1 MKHELKLL
9 LFFILLSL
17 NCFAESSGIQ
27 KINSET
33 ELIDGNI
40 YTLRGF
46 NPVTN
51 MCYTFDG
58 WHVIDD
64 DSLYQFKRVENL
76 SVTEN
81 KSIGYSNLWK
91 LCKIGDQWGLMNLN
105 FGSRFLSSS
114 PNNYNSSY
122 TYLKKTFDS
131 SCYVK
136 FVGSGDDMKINVG
149 GKNLVYYNNIDYTF
163 YPSILKKCVDVQIC
177 RMDSP
182 IILVDEKR
190 DLDKISPVVVSIKLA
205 RTLKD
210 DEVNTFIVP
219 FDIPNYKNVFGA
231 NAHVYLPTD
240 YADYKIIFTE
250 LSDNDIIK
258 ANTPYL
264 LKGTF
269 DSSAYVVNN
278 VMLDFNGEGECMYNV
293 GELTIHG
300 LYKSENIG
308 MKDSY
313 IFQGDQICKCC
324 NTPHVYISP
333 YRWYFT
339 SEKEQLDNTLMK
351 LIYDEGE
358 ATMINTPFADRH
370 IKNEIYRLDG
380 VKMNCADSRQLQHG
394 IYIIN
399 GRKIMK

>member
-1 MKHELKLL
+1 MNHELKLL
-9 LFFILLSL
+9 LFLILLSL
-17 NCFAESSGIQ
+17 NCFAESSGI
-27 KINSET
+27 KNINSET
-33 ELIDGNI
+33 ELVDGSI
-40 YTLRGF
+40 YILRGF
-46 NPVTN
+46 NSKTN
-51 MCYTFDG
+51 ICYTFDG
-58 WHVIDD
+58 CHVFDD
-64 DSLYQFKRVENL
+64 DSIYQFKRINDF
-76 SVTEN
+76 SRTGN
-81 KSIGYSNLWK
+81 KPIGYSNLWK
-91 LCKIGDQWGLMNLN
+91 LCKINGQWGLMNLN

-114 PNNYNSSY
+114 PSDKNKSY

-136 FVGSGDDMKINVG
+136 FIGSGEDLKINVG
-149 GKNLVYYNNIDYTF
+149 GKDLVYYNNSYYTF
-163 YPSILKKCVDVQIC
+163 NLSTLKRPVYVQIC
-177 RMDSP
+177 RMDDP
-182 IILVDEKR
+182 VILVDENR
-190 DLDKISPVVVSIKLA
+190 DLEKISPVVVSIKLA

-210 DEVNTFIVP
+210 NEVNTFIVP
-219 FDIPNYKNVFGA
+219 FDIPDYKNVLGA
-231 NAHVYLPTD
+231 DAHVYLPTD
-240 YADYKIIFTE
+240 YVDYKIIFTE

-269 DSSAYVVNN
+269 NSNGYLVNN
-278 VMLDFNGEGECMYNV
+278 VQMDFSGEDECMYNV

-324 NTPHVYISP
+324 NTPHVYIYP

-339 SEKEQLDNTLMK
+339 SDKEQLDNTLMK

-358 ATMINTPFADRH
+358 VTVINTPYADRH
-370 IKNEIYRLDG
+370 MKNGIYSLDG
-380 VKMNCADSRQLQHG
+380 VRMDCDDKQLHHG

-399 GRKIMK
+399 GRKMMK